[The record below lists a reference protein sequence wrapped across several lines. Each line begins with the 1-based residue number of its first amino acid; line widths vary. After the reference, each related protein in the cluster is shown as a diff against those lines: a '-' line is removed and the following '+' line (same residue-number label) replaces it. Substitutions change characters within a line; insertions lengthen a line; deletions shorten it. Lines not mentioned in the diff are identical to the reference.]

1 MEVCE
6 LSGSCLKC
14 RFVRCV
20 YDKPWGK
27 RQKLKKM
34 RARKVVRLFHRG
46 KDTKELARMFGVS
59 RRTVQRAIKENTK
72 FEYRN
77 PKS

>member
-6 LSGSCLKC
+6 LSGSCLEC
-14 RFVRCV
+14 RFARCV

-34 RARKVVRLFHRG
+34 RDRKVLRLFHYG
-46 KDTKELARMFGVS
+46 EDTKELARMFGVS
-59 RRTVQRAIKENTK
+59 RRTVQRALKGERK
-72 FEYRN
+72 
-77 PKS
+77 

>member
-20 YDKPWGK
+20 YDRPWGK
-27 RQKLKKM
+27 RQQLKK
-34 RARKVVRLFHRG
+34 RRDRKVLRLFHCG
-46 KDTKELARMFGVS
+46 KDTRELARMFGVS
-59 RRTVQRAIKENTK
+59 RRTVQRVLKER
-72 FEYRN
+72 RN
-77 PKS
+77 EQF